1 MKEFKKFISKG
12 NVIELAVGLIMATY
26 FGAIVKSFVDDII
39 MPPIGAL
46 LGRVDFADLKYVIQ
60 SAQPETKPGAGDSLS
75 EITINYGVFIN
86 NIVTFLIVAFCIFMA
101 LKAINKMKEKL
112 ESELG
117 MGSQPELEAAAAPS
131 QEEVLLTEI
140 RDLLKQQ
147 SGK

>member
-60 SAQPETKPGAGDSLS
+60 LAQPETKPGAGDSLS

>member
-1 MKEFKKFISKG
+1 M
-12 NVIELAVGLIMATY
+12 
-26 FGAIVKSFVDDII
+26 II
-39 MPPIGAL
+39 
-46 LGRVDFADLKYVIQ
+46 
-60 SAQPETKPGAGDSLS
+60 
-75 EITINYGVFIN
+75 
-86 NIVTFLIVAFCIFMA
+86 IFMA

>member
-12 NVIELAVGLIMATY
+12 NVVELAVGLIMATY
-26 FGAIVKSFVDDII
+26 FGAIVKSLVNDII

-46 LGRVDFADLKYVIQ
+46 LGQVDFADLKYVIQ
-60 SAQPETKPGAGDSLS
+60 LTRPETKPGAGDGLS
-75 EITINYGVFIN
+75 EISLNYGIFIN
-86 NIVTFLIVAFCIFMA
+86 SIITFLIVAFSIFMA
-101 LKAINKMKEKL
+101 LKALNKMKEKL

-117 MGSQPELEAAAAPS
+117 KGSQPEPEGAPAPS
-131 QEEVLLTEI
+131 REEVLLTEI